1 MSRVTDATGQDQGRR
16 IKVLLITPFGFQ
28 NTGIRLLS
36 AVLREQGF
44 EAPIL
49 FFKGWRNNDVRLPTE
64 HEYRLLQGHV
74 LEHTPDVIGIGFG
87 TPYLAMVREMTRRI
101 RAVSEAHVVWG
112 GVHPTIMPED
122 CIEHADSVC
131 IGEGEGPLV
140 DMARAIQRGD
150 PIEGIQ
156 NLWVRRGSEIIK
168 NELRPLI
175 KDLDA
180 LPHDQLTGAEMA
192 SIDEGRASNGN
203 PNQDNVLY
211 RVFASRG
218 CPFRCSYCY
227 NSQFRKIFDGC
238 GHYHRARSVQ
248 NVLAELEAARAN
260 LPNLRRVRF
269 DDDSFVHPRAWIE
282 ELAELYPRRIGLPF
296 DILLNPMAAKE
307 RMLRTLRAA
316 GLVHVQVGIQSGSA
330 AERTEH
336 YHRDES
342 SEQILALAHLL
353 RELGIQ
359 VTWDII
365 LDNPLSSPEDHE
377 AMLDLLLR
385 LPRPYDL
392 FLYSLVVFPRSEIA
406 GKLLEAGLIT
416 EDQVEG
422 RATKSFSQFRLSLD
436 YPRPPAETLQAS
448 CISLASKSFVPRP
461 LIRGLARNAWL
472 ARHPTGVRLAAE
484 AANVVKLGQ
493 VALRMLG
500 RGELSMF
507 KIKEYASFRRRL
519 IQ

>member
-1 MSRVTDATGQDQGRR
+1 MSRATAAAEQDPGRR
-16 IKVLLITPFGFQ
+16 LKVLLITPFGFQ
-28 NTGIRLLS
+28 NMGIRLLS

-44 EAPIL
+44 QAPIL
-49 FFKGWRNNDVRLPTE
+49 FFKGWRNNDIRLPTE

-87 TPYLAMVREMTRRI
+87 TPYLALVREMTRRI

-140 DMARAIQRGD
+140 DLARAIQQGQPVD
-150 PIEGIQ
+150 GIQ
-156 NLWVRRGSEIIK
+156 NLWVRRGSQIIK
-168 NELRPLI
+168 NDLRPLI
-175 KDLDA
+175 TDLDA
-180 LPHDQLTGAEMA
+180 LPQDQFTGVEMA
-192 SIDEGRASNGN
+192 SIDEGRAHPGN

-227 NSQFRKIFDGC
+227 NSQYREIFADC
-238 GHYHRARSVQ
+238 GHYHRRRSVE
-248 NVLAELEAARAN
+248 NVLAELEAARAS

-282 ELAELYPRRIGLPF
+282 ELAELYPQRIGLPF
-296 DILLNPMAAKE
+296 DILLNPMVAKE
-307 RMLRTLRAA
+307 WTLRTLRDT

-330 AERTEH
+330 AERAEH

-353 RELGIQ
+353 RDLGIQ

-365 LDNPLSSPEDHE
+365 LDNPLASAADHQG
-377 AMLDLLLR
+377 MLDLLLR
-385 LPRPYDL
+385 LPRPFDL

-406 GKLLEAGLIT
+406 GKLLAAGLIT
-416 EDQVEG
+416 NDQVEG

-436 YPRPPAETLQAS
+436 YPRAPAETHHAS
-448 CISLASKSFVPRP
+448 CVSLVSKSFVPRP
-461 LIRGLARNAWL
+461 LIRTLAHNAWL
-472 ARHPTGVRLAAE
+472 ARHPSGVRLAAE

>member
-1 MSRVTDATGQDQGRR
+1 MAVK
-16 IKVLLITPFGFQ
+16 ILLITPFGFQ

-44 EAPIL
+44 EAPIM

-64 HEYRLLQGHV
+64 HEYRLLRQHV
-74 LEHTPDVIGIGFG
+74 QAQAPDVIGIGFG
-87 TPYLAMVREMTRRI
+87 TPYLSLVREMTRRI

-112 GVHPTIMPED
+112 GVHPTIVPED

-131 IGEGEGPLV
+131 IGEGEGPLS
-140 DMARAIQRGD
+140 DLARAIQQGQ
-150 PIEGIQ
+150 PIDGIK
-156 NLWVRRGSEIIK
+156 NLWVRTADGQVIK

-175 KDLDA
+175 QDLDA
-180 LPHDQLTGAEMA
+180 LPHDQLTRAEMA
-192 SIDEGRASNGN
+192 VIDQGRASTGD

-227 NSQFRKIFDGC
+227 NSQFREIFSGC
-238 GHYHRARSVQ
+238 GRYHRQRSVG
-248 NVLAELEAARAN
+248 NVIAELEAARAS
-260 LPNLRRVRF
+260 LPGLRRIRF
-269 DDDSFVHPRAWIE
+269 DDDSFVFPRPWIE
-282 ELAELYPRRIGLPF
+282 ELAEQYPRRVGLPF
-296 DILLNPMAAKE
+296 DLLLNPMVAKE
-307 RMLRTLRAA
+307 WMLRKLRAA

-330 AERTEH
+330 AERQEH
-336 YHRDES
+336 YNRNES
-342 SEQILALAHLL
+342 SEQILALAHTLG
-353 RELGIQ
+353 ELGIE
-359 VTWDII
+359 VTYDII
-365 LDNPLSSPEDHE
+365 LDNPLAGE
-377 AMLDLLLR
+377 ADREGMMDLLLR
-385 LPRPYDL
+385 LPRPFNL

-406 GKLLEAGLIT
+406 DKLLDAGLIT

-422 RATKSFSQFRLSLD
+422 RATKSFTQFRLSLD
-436 YPRPPAETLQAS
+436 YPRPPAATLHAS
-448 CISLASKSFVPRP
+448 CVSLASKGFVPRP
-461 LIRGLARNAWL
+461 LIRALSRSEFL

-493 VALRMLG
+493 VALGMLG